1 MYFCPSFTV
10 HCVLCFYCD
19 FTSCHLACMT
29 LYLSSR
35 AVVDQ
40 HTPPQVHARLHGLET
55 PPRVRWPSF
64 QSASRCSPCSLVDPV
79 WLLLNKHMLLLL
91 HYTPDT
97 HSRNA
102 PKKLVQ
108 VHPSSCTNFCGV
120 ELLRFI
126 RHKKRVHIQ
135 EQVGMYYRI
144 TDRELA
150 DAAAYA
156 PRKCFVC
163 TRQMAALS
171 LFSVK

>member
-1 MYFCPSFTV
+1 
-10 HCVLCFYCD
+10 
-19 FTSCHLACMT
+19 
-29 LYLSSR
+29 
-35 AVVDQ
+35 
-40 HTPPQVHARLHGLET
+40 
-55 PPRVRWPSF
+55 
-64 QSASRCSPCSLVDPV
+64 
-79 WLLLNKHMLLLL
+79 MLLLL